1 MAWNEPGKPG
11 QDPWGNSNPNGSKQ
25 PEEPR
30 KPNKPRNQKNNDP
43 DLDELL
49 RKVQNLFGGAK
60 NSMDDN
66 SFFGRIGISVILLVV
81 FTLWM
86 LSGIYIVDSPERGV
100 VKRFGAFVE
109 ETTAG
114 PHWHIPY
121 PIESVT
127 KVNVDRIRT
136 AEIGYRSDVRNK
148 TGSVASESLMLSK
161 DENIVDI
168 RIAVQYKVQSA
179 NQYLFEVS
187 DPDISLRAV
196 TESALREVVGQNK
209 MDFVLTEGR
218 NEVVSRVREVAQA
231 NLDLYRTGLIITSV
245 NLQDAQPPEQV
256 QSAFADVVKAREDKE
271 RLINEAQAYSND
283 ILPKARGQAAR
294 QMEEASAYHA
304 QVIAVA
310 TGKASRFDSIV
321 SEYQKSPVVTRQR
334 LYMDAIGDVLGKT
347 SKVFVGSESGTNLL
361 YLPLD
366 KMMSGAA
373 SQVPFKG
380 AAELD
385 VQAAAE
391 AAAANSGS
399 AAGSQR
405 TNIRDYLRTREI
417 R

>member
-11 QDPWGNSNPNGSKQ
+11 QDPWGNSNPNGSNQ
-25 PEEPR
+25 PEEPK
-30 KPNKPRNQKNNDP
+30 KPNRPRNSKNDP
-43 DLDELL
+43 DLDEML
-49 RKVQNLFGGAK
+49 RKAQQLFGGAK
-60 NSMDDN
+60 NSMNDN
-66 SFFGRIGISVILLVV
+66 GFIGGMGASVIFLVV
-81 FTLWM
+81 LVLWL

-100 VKRFGAFVE
+100 VTRFGAYVE

-114 PHWHIPY
+114 PHWHLPY

-136 AEIGYRSDVRNK
+136 AEIGYRSDARNK
-148 TGSVASESLMLSK
+148 TGSVASESLMLSQ

-168 RIAVQYKVQSA
+168 RIAVQYKIQNAS
-179 NQYLFEVS
+179 QYLFDVS
-187 DPDISLRAV
+187 DPDVSLRAV

-218 NEVVSRVREVAQA
+218 NEVVTKVRELAQA
-231 NLDLYRTGLIITSV
+231 NLDTYRTGLIITSV

-271 RLINEAQAYSND
+271 RLINEAQAYAND

-294 QMEEASAYHA
+294 QMEEASAYHD

-310 TGKASRFDSIV
+310 TGKASRFESIV
-321 SEYQKSPVVTRQR
+321 AEYQKAPVVTRQR

-347 SKVFVGSESGTNLL
+347 SKVLVGTDSGTNLL

-366 KMMSGAA
+366 KMMGGSSAT
-373 SQVPFKG
+373 VPFKT
-380 AAELD
+380 ADLD
-385 VQAAAE
+385 VQGAAK
-391 AAAANSGS
+391 AASENVPSSS
-399 AAGSQR
+399 AQR